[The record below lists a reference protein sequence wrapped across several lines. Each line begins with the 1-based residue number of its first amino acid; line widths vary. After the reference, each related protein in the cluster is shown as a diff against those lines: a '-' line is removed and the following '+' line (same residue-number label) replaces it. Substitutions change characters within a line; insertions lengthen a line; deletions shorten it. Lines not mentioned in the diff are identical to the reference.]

1 MEINE
6 KIHEPQLDDATL
18 RKLIRNGVEANTLP
32 EDKAT
37 AILNNIMKSLKE
49 QDVLH
54 EDNFQVGVNAK
65 DEILVD
71 EEIMDRVQD
80 YIDEQN
86 GIQSENVIQEQDQPA
101 DIKTEDHQIERDED
115 WQPDD

>member
-6 KIHEPQLDDATL
+6 KIYEPQLDDATL
-18 RKLIRNGVEANTLP
+18 RELIRNGVEAETLP
-32 EDKAT
+32 EAQAT
-37 AILNNIMKSLKE
+37 TILNNIIKSLTE

-54 EDNFQVGVNAK
+54 EDNFQVGVNAR
-65 DEILVD
+65 DEMLVE

-86 GIQSENVIQEQDQPA
+86 GIQSENIIQDQPM
-101 DIKTEDHQIERDED
+101 DIKTEDHTIERDDD
-115 WQPDD
+115 WQPGD